1 MTGAIERELRVARGL
16 ASCLGD
22 EAALDE
28 ADAELRTLRARQ
40 YPGSEPRSV
49 ARGSTPASAAR
60 REKVIVHQW
69 PRRAIAGP
77 LSFRRCVPAPAV
89 L

>member
-28 ADAELRTLRARQ
+28 AEAELRTLRARLSEAERLLRAVV
-40 YPGSEPRSV
+40 YDTGSD
-49 ARGSTPASAAR
+49 TAAR
-60 REKVIVHQW
+60 REALAW
-69 PRRAIAGP
+69 LA
-77 LSFRRCVPAPAV
+77 VPP
-89 L
+89 